1 MKMKM
6 LLVVYAVML
15 CLFFLY
21 VYDYSRGDKT
31 GSTEASKRPAAG
43 SLSEKYVMVTFQSG
57 IEYWKSG
64 LKGFEDAAQL
74 FNVTVE
80 YRGAAH
86 YDVHEQTTVLEQVI
100 AKKPAGIA
108 LSAIDPKALNPV
120 IDKAHEQGIPLV
132 LFDSDAPLSK
142 ASTYVGTNNME
153 AGAEAARRM
162 AEFLDGKGETAIIT
176 QPRQYNHQ
184 ERTKGFEQTI
194 KQKYPNMKVA
204 AVLDGKG
211 DELTSKKEAAKIL
224 EKNPSIK
231 GIFTTEAN
239 GANGVARAV
248 KAAGLERE
256 VCIIGFDKD
265 KKTLDGIKS
274 GSISATMGQD
284 TWQMGYW
291 SLHMLFF
298 SNHHLKHER
307 PLPAAIDTG
316 ITIITKENVAA
327 YYAND

>member
-1 MKMKM
+1 MKK

-21 VYDYSRGDKT
+21 VYDYSKSDQA
-31 GSTEASKRPAAG
+31 GSTARESGPLTG

-74 FNVTVE
+74 FNVSVE
-80 YRGAAH
+80 YRGAAR

-108 LSAIDPKALNPV
+108 VSAIDPEALNPV
-120 IDKAHEQGIPLV
+120 INKACEQGIPIV
-132 LFDSDAPLSK
+132 LFDSDAPFSK
-142 ASTYVGTNNME
+142 APTYIGTNNRE
-153 AGAEAARRM
+153 AGAAAAEQM
-162 AEFLDGKGETAIIT
+162 AGLLNEKGETAVIT
-176 QPRQYNHQ
+176 QPRQYNQQ
-184 ERTKGFEQTI
+184 ERTKGFNKTIEQR
-194 KQKYPNMKVA
+194 YPHMKVS

-211 DELTSKKEAAKIL
+211 DELTSKKEAEKIL
-224 EKNPSIK
+224 QKNPNIK

-239 GANGVARAV
+239 GASGVAQAV
-248 KAAGLERE
+248 KAAGLEGK
-256 VCIIGFDKD
+256 VQVIGFDKD
-265 KKTLDGIKS
+265 KKTLDGIKD
-274 GSISATMGQD
+274 GTIAATLGQD

-298 SNHHLKHER
+298 LSRHLKR
-307 PLPAAIDTG
+307 ADSLPASIDTG
-316 ITIITKENVAA
+316 ITIITKKNVED